1 MSSIKLV
8 AWNVRGIMSSTIC
21 LSNLLKDTDCDIC
34 IISEHK
40 LKERSLHYLS
50 TIEKGYNC
58 VSKADALPIGYNAYH
73 GKGGIAILYKTSLQ
87 FSVNEISDIN
97 SSRIAGIELKN
108 QSYGSLFIFGAYLP
122 SDDSIENYK
131 SELSILDSL
140 YAYYSVYGNCIIAGD
155 LNASCLH
162 KDRSISNIYKSKELL
177 NFVSRHHLLHAGGK
191 IQIKGPKYTYV
202 TKQTMLDYILCNE
215 IIYRKLRYYEI
226 LDEGAISSTSDHLPV
241 VIEFETDSTPHRIIN
256 SSDKLPAWH
265 KVTDAQINQ
274 YQKLLSDPVE
284 ILIDKMNS
292 YSFADIDT
300 IYDDFVSTLHNA
312 ANIAIPKCGF
322 NPLTKP
328 YWNAD
333 VKRAHDNERS
343 MRKLWVQDGQPRGMH
358 FDSYR
363 IYKRAKS
370 EFRRVQQAANEQY
383 MQKCY
388 DDLNE
393 TAECDIRLFWKQIKR
408 FKGRSSK
415 IYPEIVYEN
424 KVYSSPES
432 VANCF
437 AEYFHELYQPKD
449 SDNFD
454 NEFKCSIES
463 VYKDIIKTCGV
474 EGGYLPGGLITEQ
487 EVSKLIGQ
495 LKYRKAAGHD
505 RVQNEHLRHG
515 GRPVVKCIT
524 VLCNLIVRLGRIPK
538 NWKLGLLVPI
548 FKGGNKCKT
557 SPDNYRPVSLLSCV
571 LKLFEKVFTYRLE
584 FQNSGKVLNHPEK
597 S

>member
-1 MSSIKLV
+1 
-8 AWNVRGIMSSTIC
+8 
-21 LSNLLKDTDCDIC
+21 
-34 IISEHK
+34 
-40 LKERSLHYLS
+40 
-50 TIEKGYNC
+50 
-58 VSKADALPIGYNAYH
+58 
-73 GKGGIAILYKTSLQ
+73 
-87 FSVNEISDIN
+87 
-97 SSRIAGIELKN
+97 
-108 QSYGSLFIFGAYLP
+108 
-122 SDDSIENYK
+122 
-131 SELSILDSL
+131 
-140 YAYYSVYGNCIIAGD
+140 
-155 LNASCLH
+155 
-162 KDRSISNIYKSKELL
+162 
-177 NFVSRHHLLHAGGK
+177 
-191 IQIKGPKYTYV
+191 
-202 TKQTMLDYILCNE
+202 MLDYILCNE

-343 MRKLWVQDGQPRGMH
+343 MRKLWVLDGQPRGMH

-571 LKLFEKVFTYRLE
+571 LKLFESIIKARSIHRSVRVPDFWKSSKSSREIVNSYYITKLLIDIPNTTGGTCELCNTQFLDVYVHACCSCSGTHLIRDMWWEFIIEKFPLHLFVELYSYDDEELYCILLGKHITTNNIDTDSFYNLCHVHVAHCVAAYSRLRRTTIR
-584 FQNSGKVLNHPEK
+584 
-597 S
+597 